1 MLVYLKFAWRNE
13 DNNIP
18 CYVWDYWFLGKLMG
32 CVGGQMKRLVIRLVL
47 SINHLSG
54 EISSTLYQ
62 CAFYIC
68 SDNKTVWIIT

>member
-1 MLVYLKFAWRNE
+1 
-13 DNNIP
+13 
-18 CYVWDYWFLGKLMG
+18 MG

-54 EISSTLYQ
+54 KISSTLYQ

-68 SDNKTVWIIT
+68 ADNKTV